1 MPIISLRVS
10 DKQKKDMENMK
21 WINWS
26 EIIRSTIED
35 LIPSLKHQDLAKAV
49 IISDL
54 LRQKKGNEPSMDALS
69 ILRTW
74 RN

>member
-10 DKQKKDMENMK
+10 DKQKKDMQDMK

-35 LIPSLKHQDLAKAV
+35 LIPRLKHQDLAKAV

-54 LRQKKGNEPSMDALS
+54 LRQKKGNEPSIDALS

-74 RN
+74 RI

>member
-10 DKQKKDMENMK
+10 DKQKKDMDEMK

-26 EIIRSTIED
+26 EIIRSTIDE
-35 LIPSLKHQDLAKAV
+35 LIPSLKNQDQAKAV

-54 LRQKKGNEPSMDALS
+54 LRQKISNEPVVDTLF
-69 ILRTW
+69 ILRSW